1 MATRKIRG
9 GRVVTSQVNQEL
21 IDDGND
27 STVKL
32 LESVSIENLGSS
44 DIHCRINKG
53 DEILIKSGETL
64 SIGVQV
70 DSIIVKE
77 INSDVRY
84 LGVD

>member
-21 IDDGND
+21 IDDGNNA
-27 STVKL
+27 TIKL

-53 DEILIKSGETL
+53 DEILIKANETL
-64 SIGVQV
+64 SVGVQV

-77 INSDVRY
+77 TNSDVRF

>member
-9 GRVVTSQVNQEL
+9 GRIITSQVDQEL
-21 IDDGND
+21 IDDGNN
-27 STVKL
+27 STIKL

-53 DEILIKSGETL
+53 DEILIKSNETL
-64 SIGVQV
+64 SINIQV

-77 INSDVRY
+77 VNSEVRF
-84 LGVD
+84 LGID

>member
-9 GRVVTSQVNQEL
+9 GRIITSQVDQEL
-21 IDDGND
+21 IDDGNN
-27 STVKL
+27 STIKL

-53 DEILIKSGETL
+53 DEILIKSNETL
-64 SIGVQV
+64 SINIQV

-77 INSDVRY
+77 VNSEVSF
-84 LGVD
+84 LGID